1 MFGRPDIIDYKMMVL
16 GVAGNILTLLK
27 LDLEYHAIFLELKL
41 LILSMLIIKLTL
53 MIDKLD

>member
-1 MFGRPDIIDYKMMVL
+1 MMVL
-16 GVAGNILTLLK
+16 GVAGNILTLSK
-27 LDLEYHAIFLELKL
+27 LDLEYPAIFLELKL